1 MSRKDE
7 VFKPALLGKKIPVL
21 TLDNKWHK
29 LFTQADSNERIEAL
43 EKELNA
49 LLKEQ
54 GKKNNEIKEIHKL
67 KQRLMDEIVSLM
79 PEDGK
84 KVDNKTQKKLDDNKR
99 LINDCNAKL
108 DAYQDDLMDL
118 PKDIDRVNYEL
129 MLVTME
135 VCYDKIK
142 ENTEEIDE
150 IAKWINDIRIE
161 LKKNVI
167 RKQEKEINNQNLYT
181 YMHDIFGPDVIEIFD
196 MKYNPEENKIK
207 RSVPQNEIKEDKQ
220 ENMS

>member
-79 PEDGK
+79 PEEGK